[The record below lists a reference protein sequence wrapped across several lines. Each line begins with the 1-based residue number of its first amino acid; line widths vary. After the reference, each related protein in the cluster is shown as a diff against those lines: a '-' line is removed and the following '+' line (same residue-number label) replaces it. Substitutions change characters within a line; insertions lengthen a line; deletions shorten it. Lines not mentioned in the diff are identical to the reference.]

1 MGKYSD
7 WKGTIAAIGE
17 VVSALLKSS
26 RNPNPRFTEQQ
37 ALELRSIANSGTTET
52 FALYPACEEYWDRF
66 PSAGVE
72 VIGELFK
79 ELHVLTLVR
88 AFPSS
93 SKAMKKYNVYSG
105 GEMFLQIYFET
116 LRLHRLAGGLR
127 YHNPGDCI
135 SQTKG
140 ADIPLS
146 TLLFSDNYG
155 VFGYDAYGYALLPAM
170 ETFQQMMEQ
179 IEDAPYVLHFEY
191 GRYPDEI
198 NLTVN
203 KELLSPIYCVSRI
216 REVCQRIAIP
226 LKIDSKL
233 LQQFQ

>member
-1 MGKYSD
+1 MWMRRCKKRCPPKES
-7 WKGTIAAIGE
+7 
-17 VVSALLKSS
+17 
-26 RNPNPRFTEQQ
+26 QM
-37 ALELRSIANSGTTET
+37 LELRLAGDEHGKTLL
-52 FALYPACEEYWDRF
+52 ALYPYYDEYWDRF
-66 PSAGVE
+66 PSAALD
-72 VIGELFK
+72 IADELFK

-116 LRLHRLAGGLR
+116 LRLHGLAGGLQ

-179 IEDAPYVLHFEY
+179 IENAPYVLHFEY

-216 REVCQRIAIP
+216 REVCQRIAVP
-226 LKIDSKL
+226 LKIDPKL
-233 LQQFQ
+233 SQQIQ